1 MFFEYNVAVLL
12 SYSQSS
18 VLGMKPFIEIII
30 KYKNIEFP
38 FTYFTIFVTYYNIR
52 NNVI

>member
-1 MFFEYNVAVLL
+1 MFFEYNASLIV
-12 SYSQSS
+12 SSSQSS
-18 VLGMKPFIEIII
+18 PLGIKPFIEISI

>member
-1 MFFEYNVAVLL
+1 MFFEYNVGVLL

-38 FTYFTIFVTYYNIR
+38 FTYFTIFVTYYNIS